1 MEMDWMKRTN
11 PNLVL
16 VDFHLLSG
24 KSVSTGRWFGAL
36 VPYLKGL
43 NPALF
48 SRLMIPLVTYVKLD
62 GKILRASNVPTALGS
77 CSKVWMEEHCSTV
90 TVTCRVAEDY
100 IQGNPPHLSS
110 LGCCS
115 ANWGINQAE

>member
-1 MEMDWMKRTN
+1 MKRTN
-11 PNLVL
+11 QSLVS

-48 SRLMIPLVTYVKLD
+48 SRLIMPLETYVKLD

-100 IQGNPPHLSS
+100 IQGNPPHLVVVP
-110 LGCCS
+110 LIG
-115 ANWGINQAE
+115 E